1 MLKSQ
6 EKMLESLRGGLIVS
20 CQARPGNPLKG
31 PRFMA
36 AFAQA
41 AELAGAVGLRVN
53 GAADVRAVCR
63 VSALPIIGI
72 NKQRDPRWPVY
83 ITPTVAAA
91 RPVVRAGAAIV
102 AVDATHRSRKGDASP
117 EELMAALKKE
127 LRCLVMADIDSVEE
141 GIAAAEAGADLVATT
156 MAGYTPARPPTDGPD
171 LELVAE
177 LAARVRVPVICEGR
191 IRRPEDAAAAFAAG
205 AYAIVVGTAITN
217 PLAIALTFARATP
230 HGARKVIL

>member
-6 EKMLESLRGGLIVS
+6 QKILDSLRGGLIVS
-20 CQARPGNPLKG
+20 CQARAGSPVYG

-41 AELAGAVGLRVN
+41 AEMAGAVGLRVN
-53 GAADVRAVCR
+53 GGADVRAVR
-63 VSALPIIGI
+63 QVTSLPIIGI

-91 RPVVRAGAAIV
+91 RQVVRAGASIV
-102 AVDATHRSRKGDASP
+102 AVDATHRPRKGGASP
-117 EELMAALKKE
+117 EELIAAIKKE

-141 GIAAAEAGADLVATT
+141 GVQAARAGADLVATT
-156 MAGYTPARPPTDGPD
+156 MAGYTSARFSTPGPD
-171 LELVAE
+171 LELVRK
-177 LAARVRVPVICEGR
+177 LAACVKTPVICEGR
-191 IRRPEDAAAAFAAG
+191 IHSPEDVTAVFAAG

-217 PLAIALTFARATP
+217 PIAITQTFARATP
-230 HGARKVIL
+230 HGAFEVHL